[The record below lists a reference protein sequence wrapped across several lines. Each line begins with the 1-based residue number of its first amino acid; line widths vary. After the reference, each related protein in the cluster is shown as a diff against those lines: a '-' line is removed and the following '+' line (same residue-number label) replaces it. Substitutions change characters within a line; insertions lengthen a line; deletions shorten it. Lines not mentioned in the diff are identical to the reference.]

1 MDNRGKRVNDSGEP
15 GEYIWLRYGTQLS
28 ANGRSYTVEMNI
40 PMPIGAS
47 EETREQLLRE
57 ADAGMNQV
65 ANHVEKRV
73 AQLLQR
79 VQTQGKVPSP
89 APPAARPAPQP
100 RPASL
105 PAPQTGPQP
114 LQSADTHVRENT
126 PETASSPTQ
135 PAPKET
141 ASVPSARH
149 IGASMPST
157 PAMGDNSNLSLQQFI
172 GYIREN
178 MGLNPKQAMD
188 LLKIKTL
195 TGVNLREAVEQL
207 QKIAG
212 PESAAANEMEQRAR
226 ETVPTATPPT
236 RQNSGPLSAT
246 SSRPIEMARN
256 SATPNVERVRTVNEN
271 DHAYT
276 SFDEEVEP
284 GEANEQ
290 EDELEDFD
298 FPRELTAQER
308 VQARNKIDNLR
319 EHRGATQS
327 NPARQQVLLNVV
339 DSQIGAEQLQ
349 DLLVGVWN
357 VTTLKKLK
365 VDQVEALISWAKED
379 DFVLEVEAVL
389 AILEED

>member
-1 MDNRGKRVNDSGEP
+1 MDNRGNTFNDSGEP

-28 ANGRSYTVEMNI
+28 VNGRSYTVEMNV

-65 ANHVEKRV
+65 ADHVENRV

-79 VQTQGKVPSP
+79 VQSQGKVPSP
-89 APPAARPAPQP
+89 APAARSAPQT

-114 LQSADTHVRENT
+114 LQSASTRARENT
-126 PETASSPTQ
+126 PEASALAQ
-135 PAPKET
+135 PAQKE
-141 ASVPSARH
+141 AVSLPPIRH

-157 PAMGDNSNLSLQQFI
+157 PAMGDSSNLSLQQFI

-195 TGVNLREAVEQL
+195 TGVNLRDAVEQL
-207 QKIAG
+207 QRIVK
-212 PESAAANEMEQRAR
+212 PDSAATAEIEQRAND
-226 ETVPTATPPT
+226 TVAASTPPA

-246 SSRPIEMARN
+246 SSRPIEMARS
-256 SATPNVERVRTVNEN
+256 SAHPNTERARTVNE
-271 DHAYT
+271 DEHAYAT
-276 SFDEEVEP
+276 FDEEVEP
-284 GEANEQ
+284 GDNNEL

-298 FPRELTAQER
+298 FPRELTVQER
-308 VQARNKIDNLR
+308 VQARSKIDNLR
-319 EHRGATQS
+319 EHRGAAPS
-327 NPARQQVLLNVV
+327 SPGRQQVLLNVV
-339 DSQIGAEQLQ
+339 DTQINAEQLQ
-349 DLLVGVWN
+349 DLIAGVWN
-357 VTTLKKLK
+357 VTTIKKLK
-365 VDQVEALISWAKED
+365 VDQVEELISWAKED
-379 DFVLEVEAVL
+379 DFVSEVEAVL
-389 AILEED
+389 AMLEED